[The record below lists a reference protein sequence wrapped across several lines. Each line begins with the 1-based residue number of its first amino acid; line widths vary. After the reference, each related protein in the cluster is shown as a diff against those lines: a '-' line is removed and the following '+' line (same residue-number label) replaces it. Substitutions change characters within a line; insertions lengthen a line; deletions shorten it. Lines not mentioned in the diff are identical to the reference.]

1 MFDTPTRTCSTDPA
15 TDWNRFVAAQ
25 PSSHELAM
33 EREER
38 EQKALCDSDEFS
50 NWLCEG
56 SGRMAFGGPAHR
68 EFYVAS
74 AVRVIQDDPEAAID
88 INTPDLLALAL
99 GITPFPAVRIAAMDE
114 LRRRYLEDT
123 K

>member
-1 MFDTPTRTCSTDPA
+1 MFDTPTRTNSADPA
-15 TDWNRFVAAQ
+15 TDWDRFIAAQ
-25 PSSHELAM
+25 PSTHELAAQM
-33 EREER
+33 E
-38 EQKALCDSDEFS
+38 EQEQELLCDADTFSD
-50 NWLCEG
+50 WLCGESQAEAF
-56 SGRMAFGGPAHR
+56 SGPCHR
-68 EFYVAS
+68 EFYINS
-74 AVRVIQDDPEAAID
+74 AVRVIQDDPEAAVD